1 MDKSK
6 SLIESFDRKL
16 LSGILVLILLLT
28 MALLEVTPSHASEAG
43 QQNTLCRAAQHF
55 IKVGTEQ
62 YQRSLFTAAE
72 LSFRRARI
80 FEKYLPAVEREQLYE
95 LLEKARIAGAGEKQ
109 VLADTQVEQSQ
120 LVKSKPYIGSVKDSG
135 SLTIYEWEQL
145 EKRRRRTSSQPSEQK
160 KQTVEM
166 AESTVVNNQ
175 VKVVP
180 SRRVALVPGDLIE
193 VRFFYTP
200 ELDVTQTVRPDGKI
214 VLQLVGEV
222 MAQGKSPAELRDELL
237 TLFTSH
243 LKVPDI
249 TVIVKSFY
257 DRRVFVGGQV
267 MRSGIVQMPGKMTLL
282 EAIMEAGGFNLRE
295 AEVKNVVV
303 IRHKAGQRYGYKL
316 DLKASLAGKKT
327 KPFFLEPK
335 DIIYVPRTKI
345 AVLDQWIDQHI
356 NKLIPQTGFVY
367 TTEMG
372 DGRAG
377 FVW

>member
-1 MDKSK
+1 
-6 SLIESFDRKL
+6 
-16 LSGILVLILLLT
+16 
-28 MALLEVTPSHASEAG
+28 
-43 QQNTLCRAAQHF
+43 
-55 IKVGTEQ
+55 
-62 YQRSLFTAAE
+62 
-72 LSFRRARI
+72 
-80 FEKYLPAVEREQLYE
+80 
-95 LLEKARIAGAGEKQ
+95 
-109 VLADTQVEQSQ
+109 
-120 LVKSKPYIGSVKDSG
+120 
-135 SLTIYEWEQL
+135 
-145 EKRRRRTSSQPSEQK
+145 
-160 KQTVEM
+160 
-166 AESTVVNNQ
+166 
-175 VKVVP
+175 
-180 SRRVALVPGDLIE
+180 
-193 VRFFYTP
+193 
-200 ELDVTQTVRPDGKI
+200 
-214 VLQLVGEV
+214 
-222 MAQGKSPAELRDELL
+222 
-237 TLFTSH
+237 
-243 LKVPDI
+243 
-249 TVIVKSFY
+249 
-257 DRRVFVGGQV
+257 VFVGGQV